1 MEERKNL
8 LDYLTQIILIFGIT
22 LLVITGIC
30 FLVGEDA
37 REYSTMFALG
47 SKGIPI
53 NTIWQYLM
61 SSACIAGL
69 RFLFFSDSVFK
80 KMSITRRTIGM
91 VISVIVLIGMFA
103 YGFGWFPVNEPKCWM
118 IFLVCFGIC
127 FVISAAVSIWKENT
141 DNKQLSDGLKNLK
154 EGKDGSVNRSK

>member
-1 MEERKNL
+1 MEERKHI
-8 LDYLTQIILIFGIT
+8 LDYLAQIILIFGIT
-22 LLVITGIC
+22 LLVITVIC

-53 NTIWQYLM
+53 NTIWQYLL

-69 RFLFFSDSVFK
+69 RFLFFTDAVFK
-80 KMSITRRTIGM
+80 KMSITKRTIGM
-91 VISVIVLIGMFA
+91 VISVIALIGVFA
-103 YGFGWFPVNEPKCWM
+103 YGFGWFPVNEPKCWI

-127 FVISAAVSIWKENT
+127 FVTSAAVSIWKENT